1 VARSK
6 SHVSILTSL
15 PYVRG
20 AGSSDTEK
28 RGNYLVGLVINV
40 LAFTV
45 LGFAAYDIAKH
56 IV

>member
-1 VARSK
+1 M
-6 SHVSILTSL
+6 SILTSL